1 MVGKTEHRFPKDLR
15 IRRRS
20 EYLEIQDKGVKVHG
34 RGFLGLL
41 VRRPDDRAARLGITT
56 TRRLGTAVVRNR
68 TRRLVREAFR
78 RGLMALPA
86 GLDMVIVAKKPAAEM
101 AAAAIFE
108 DLIGIARKAARAL
121 EVRG

>member
-1 MVGKTEHRFPKDLR
+1 MVGKTEQRFPKDLR

-108 DLIGIARKAARAL
+108 DLTGIARKAARAL
-121 EVRG
+121 EVKG